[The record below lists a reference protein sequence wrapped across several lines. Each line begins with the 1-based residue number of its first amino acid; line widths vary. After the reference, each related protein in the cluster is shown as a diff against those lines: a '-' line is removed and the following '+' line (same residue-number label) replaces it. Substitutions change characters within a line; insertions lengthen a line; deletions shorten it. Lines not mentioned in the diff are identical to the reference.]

1 MKRFIDQIFIRDE
14 ALAYAVIAAL
24 EKDGD
29 YTTEVYTNERN
40 TCCKEPGIDIK
51 IFRNEKLIHT
61 NIGFTA
67 ISDKTKGE
75 TTDDTN

>member
-40 TCCKEPGIDIK
+40 ACGKETGIDIK
-51 IFRNEKLIHT
+51 IFRNERLIHT

-67 ISDKTKGE
+67 ITGKDNEEEK
-75 TTDDTN
+75 